1 MPRSGFR
8 TDKGQKG
15 FHHQDKTLVM
25 NGASWVEPQGAIV
38 AFEDFLIDVIAD
50 TPFVSFTHTGTPS
63 VAVVTT
69 LTGGGTVSAG
79 AGGWVSGA
87 TEANDTAGTE
97 MVLGALDSAATGT
110 WRPERSGNGVMVFEC
125 GFVIPTALTAREY
138 FVGWTDDATDGA
150 AGALMLDSAYVNTA
164 TAADAA
170 GWIFSSK
177 ATAPTVWKYG
187 SALATAAS
195 AVSAETEGITA
206 VVDAYTVCRVEID
219 ILGNAYFYQ
228 SSSGSTAI
236 GRQAP
241 TMRGANNLAV
251 TPTVGL
257 VPMYSAL
264 TTTTTAVQYEC
275 DYVFAAQ
282 AR

>member
-1 MPRSGFR
+1 MPRPGYR
-8 TDKGQKG
+8 TDKGTKG
-15 FHHQDKTLVM
+15 FQHQDKTLVM

-38 AFEDFLIDVIAD
+38 CFEDFMIDVLAD
-50 TPFVSFTHTGTPS
+50 SPFVSFTHTGTPS
-63 VAVVTT
+63 VAAATS

-79 AGGWVSGA
+79 MGGWVAGA
-87 TEANDTAGTE
+87 TEAADNSSVE
-97 MVLGALDSAATGT
+97 LVVGALESAATGT
-110 WRPERSGNGVMVFEC
+110 FRPERVGNGVMVFEC
-125 GFVIPTALTAREY
+125 GFVIPTALTARQN
-138 FVGWTDDATDGA
+138 FVGWTDDATDA
-150 AGALMLDSAYVNTA
+150 YAGALMLDSAYVNTA
-164 TAADAA
+164 TASDAA

-187 SALATAAS
+187 SVLATAAS

-219 ILGNAYFYQ
+219 VLGNAYFFQ

-241 TMRGANNLAV
+241 TMRGANALAV

-257 VPMYSAL
+257 VPMYSAQA
-264 TTTTTAVQYEC
+264 TTTTAVQWEV
-275 DYVFAAQ
+275 DYVFAAS

>member
-1 MPRSGFR
+1 MPRPGYR
-8 TDKGQKG
+8 TDKGTKG
-15 FHHQDKTLVM
+15 FQHQDKTLVM
-25 NGASWVEPQGAIV
+25 KGASWVEPQGAIV
-38 AFEDFLIDVIAD
+38 VFEDFLIDVLAD

-63 VAVVTT
+63 VAAATS

-79 AGGWVSGA
+79 AGGWVAGA
-87 TEANDTAGTE
+87 TEANDTAGVE
-97 MVLGALDSAATGT
+97 LVLGALDSAATGT
-110 WRPERSGNGVMVFEC
+110 WRPERSGNGVMVMEC
-125 GFVIPTALTAREY
+125 GFVIPTALTAREN

-187 SALATAAS
+187 SVLATAAS
-195 AVSAETEGITA
+195 NVSAETEGITA

-219 ILGNAYFYQ
+219 SLGNAYFGQ

-236 GRQAP
+236 GRQDP
-241 TMRGANNLAV
+241 TIRGANALAV

-264 TTTTTAVQYEC
+264 TTTTTAVQWEV

>member
-1 MPRSGFR
+1 MPRAGFR
-8 TDKGQKG
+8 TDKGGKG

-25 NGASWVEPQGAIV
+25 NGASWIEPQGAIT
-38 AFEDFLIDVIAD
+38 AFEDFLIDVFAD
-50 TPFVSFTHTGTPS
+50 TPFVSITNTGTPS
-63 VAVVTT
+63 VAAVTS

-79 AGGWVSGA
+79 AGGWASGA
-87 TEANDTAGTE
+87 TEATDVASVE
-97 MVLGALDSAATGT
+97 LVLGALDSAATGT

-125 GFVIPTALTAREY
+125 GFVIPTALTTREY

-150 AGALMLDSAYVNTA
+150 NGALMLDSAYVNTA

-170 GWIFSSK
+170 GWVFSSK
-177 ATAPTVWKYG
+177 ATAPTVWKWA

-195 AVSAETEGITA
+195 VVSAQTEGITA
-206 VVDAYTVCRVEID
+206 IVDAYTVCRVEID
-219 ILGNAYFYQ
+219 SLGNAYFGQ

-236 GRQAP
+236 GRQP
-241 TMRGANNLAV
+241 VTTRGGNELAV

-257 VPMYSAL
+257 VPMFFAGA
-264 TTTTTAVQYEC
+264 TTTTATQWEV

>member
-1 MPRSGFR
+1 MPRNGFR
-8 TDKGQKG
+8 TDKGIKG

-110 WRPERSGNGVMVFEC
+110 WRPERSGNGMMVFEC

-187 SALATAAS
+187 SVLATAAS

-219 ILGNAYFYQ
+219 SAGNAYFFQ

-241 TMRGANNLAV
+241 TFRGANALAV